1 MLENARGMMIGLS
14 VVSWILATILVVT
27 VLRVTLRAE
36 MRGWFKRIAHVY
48 TASVL
53 LIMVYTVARISWTE
67 VVLPGWFYACMFM
80 GILIPWQIAL
90 YAAGIDKEAHQQTQ

>member
-1 MLENARGMMIGLS
+1 
-14 VVSWILATILVVT
+14 
-27 VLRVTLRAE
+27 
-36 MRGWFKRIAHVY
+36 
-48 TASVL
+48 VL